1 MMFKVTRLA
10 LIVVLMA
17 LAVPSAARAALI
29 TFESIDLADVTAGED
44 LWSYRYYLSGVALG
58 ADEGFAVF
66 FDGALYSAL
75 SAGNTPSGWDV
86 LVFQPDPTLPSA
98 GIYDALNLTGGLPL
112 SFFEVSFIWH
122 GGASGPGSQLFEFY
136 SLDPAGAYTVLSS
149 GVTAN
154 NAVSQVPEPS
164 SLVFLS
170 SGLTAIFIARR
181 RRSSQQSPLFKSVP
195 SVNRDERA

>member
-1 MMFKVTRLA
+1 MMLKVARLA
-10 LIVVLMA
+10 LIVVVMS
-17 LAVPSAARAALI
+17 LAAPSLARAAVI

-44 LWSYRYYLSGVALG
+44 LWSYRYYLSGAPLA

-66 FDGALYSAL
+66 FDGLLYSAL
-75 SAGNTPSGWDV
+75 NAGNTPSGWDV
-86 LVFQPDPTLPSA
+86 LVFQPDPNLPSA
-98 GIYDALNLTGGLPL
+98 GIYDALSLTGGLPL

-136 SLDPAGAYTVLSS
+136 SLAPAGAYTVLSS

-154 NAVSQVPEPS
+154 AAVSQVPEPS
-164 SLVFLS
+164 SLVLLS
-170 SGLTAIFIARR
+170 GGLTAIFIARR
-181 RRSSQQSPLFKSVP
+181 RRFSQQSPLFKSVS